1 MFQDAIGPAFEDAN
15 PGVTV
20 SFNVG
25 ASDALAGQIQS
36 EGTADVFASAS
47 GTWMDEVEK
56 DPGVSDRTDFVMNR
70 LVIITPPDNPADIQS
85 IDDLANPG
93 VQLVLAAEGVPVGDY
108 AREALDNAGILDE
121 ALANVVSNEED
132 NASVVAKITTG
143 GGEADAAIVYTSD
156 VSDAAG
162 NDVNAVTIPKD
173 VNVIA
178 TYPIAV
184 VEGAPNADVAA
195 DFVAYVVGA
204 EGQATL
210 EGVRLRTDSLTGMH
224 RRLPLGITILALVGA
239 AFVVLP
245 VLALVI
251 RAPWGDLSTSLSGVG
266 ATTALRLSIEVSLA
280 ATALSLLFGVPLAW
294 LLARGTFPG
303 RSVLRAMVV
312 LPIVLPPVVGGI
324 GLLNALGRSG
334 VAGQWL
340 YEGLGIQLTF
350 TIWGAIIAATFVSM
364 PLVVLA
370 TEAGL
375 HSLDQR
381 YEHGRDHA
389 RGVTGPGDAPR
400 GAPHAL
406 PSVVAGAVLCWARAL
421 GEFGATI
428 TFAGNLEGRTQ
439 TLPLA
444 VYQARQTDP
453 GGAIFLSLILVVI
466 SIVVLV
472 AMRDHLMKAR

>member
-1 MFQDAIGPAFEDAN
+1 
-15 PGVTV
+15 
-20 SFNVG
+20 
-25 ASDALAGQIQS
+25 
-36 EGTADVFASAS
+36 
-47 GTWMDEVEK
+47 
-56 DPGVSDRTDFVMNR
+56 
-70 LVIITPPDNPADIQS
+70 
-85 IDDLANPG
+85 
-93 VQLVLAAEGVPVGDY
+93 
-108 AREALDNAGILDE
+108 
-121 ALANVVSNEED
+121 
-132 NASVVAKITTG
+132 
-143 GGEADAAIVYTSD
+143 
-156 VSDAAG
+156 
-162 NDVNAVTIPKD
+162 
-173 VNVIA
+173 
-178 TYPIAV
+178 
-184 VEGAPNADVAA
+184 
-195 DFVAYVVGA
+195 
-204 EGQATL
+204 
-210 EGVRLRTDSLTGMH
+210 MH
-224 RRLPLGITILALVGA
+224 RRLPLGITILAVIGA

-266 ATTALRLSIEVSLA
+266 ATTALRLSMEVSLA

-364 PLVVLA
+364 PLVVIA

-375 HSLDQR
+375 HSVDRR
-381 YEHGRDHA
+381 YEQA
-389 RGVTGPGDAPR
+389 ATTL
-400 GAPHAL
+400 GASQGLAMRRVVFPMLL
-406 PSVVAGAVLCWARAL
+406 PSIVAGAVLTWARAL